1 MHLGAWSAIWY
12 PLLYAGCN
20 VLLLPGGLLSIGGG
34 FFFGLWWGFLIVLI
48 GNVGG
53 AAISFVLSRWLG
65 RRWLRRKLLRNATLE
80 ALEPAVER
88 EGWKIILLSQL
99 HPLFP
104 TSLLNYLY
112 GLTTIRFRTC
122 ILWVAIGQA
131 PGLFLYAY
139 IGTLGQL
146 GLNLVRGKSHPRV
159 IEYWVWGGGL
169 LLSLVVL
176 ALLGRISLRLLREA
190 EERASIAARELEQ
203 QEASGQIVAG
213 AKIWATQVDWTDSG
227 CRFDLIPR
235 GTIFS
240 LQILRCRCGW
250 CRPRG
255 NRGGFGRSALGRRN
269 PPSQSKPGYH
279 RPDVLQPGDWGLGER
294 THGSRNRRSWAGRWG
309 SMLMPPGSNS
319 GC

>member
-1 MHLGAWSAIWY
+1 MSKVRRALYFQVGGLFVVGVLFLTASHFLPIADWIAQVQEKVMRLGVWSAIWY

-34 FFFGLWWGFLIVLI
+34 FFFGLWWGFFIVLI
-48 GNVGG
+48 GNVTG
-53 AAISFVLSRWLG
+53 AAISFYLSRWLG
-65 RRWLRRKLLRNATLE
+65 RRWLRRKLMRNPTLE

-146 GLNLVRGKSHPRV
+146 GLNLMLGKSHPRLA
-159 IEYWVWGGGL
+159 EYWIWGGGL
-169 LLSLVVL
+169 MLSIIILV
-176 ALLGRISLRLLREA
+176 ALGRISLRLLQEA
-190 EERASIAARELEQ
+190 ENNAAAAKAEAQ
-203 QEASGQIVAG
+203 QKDVQLV
-213 AKIWATQVDWTDSG
+213 V
-227 CRFDLIPR
+227 
-235 GTIFS
+235 
-240 LQILRCRCGW
+240 
-250 CRPRG
+250 
-255 NRGGFGRSALGRRN
+255 
-269 PPSQSKPGYH
+269 PSK
-279 RPDVLQPGDWGLGER
+279 V
-294 THGSRNRRSWAGRWG
+294 
-309 SMLMPPGSNS
+309 
-319 GC
+319 